1 MDAWYVPRRP
11 RRRRP
16 RALLSWTTLI
26 TLSLLIMPLLS
37 ACGGPSASA
46 PPGPTINL
54 TYDSFSP
61 KEMHIKAGQTVTWTN
76 NGQIP
81 HTVTAD
87 DDSFDSGDLPVGQN
101 FSHTFTKPGRYPY
114 YCRMHGAAGGYGM
127 AGVLIVDEGS
137 SSNAS
142 SLTQNRNSLTTLAEY
157 RIPLA
162 TLRVP
167 EDFPTI
173 QAAVKAAR
181 SGDLVSIAPGVYH
194 EAVTVNTPDITV
206 RGRDRQKVI
215 LDGNF
220 QLGNGFTVVANN
232 VVLENM
238 TARYYIGNG
247 FYWTGVKGFRG
258 SYLTAYSNG
267 DYGIYSYN
275 SSVGQFDHDLGA
287 GSPDAGLYVGACR
300 PCHVLITNV
309 ISENNALGFSGTNAG
324 GDLIL
329 RDSIWRNNRT
339 GMLPNSLDSEPN
351 PPQDGATIINNLIEN
366 NNNSNAPAKD
376 LEYPAFGSGI
386 IVAGGNDNVIQNNRI
401 NGHFYYGILVTPY
414 IDQNFYEPHGNTVQ
428 NNVITNSGV
437 TDLALAALSG
447 GGNCFSGNSVSRTN
461 PPFLQ
466 ATHACGSLGSH
477 AGGGD
482 PSILPTFADHIVE
495 VLTNRVSAPDW
506 KTAPAPTDLDQQPG
520 MPDPTGA
527 LQGIFTSVEGTSLNM
542 TPSATTITPSIT
554 LGGLGLHI
562 PFIEV
567 ILGFYMYYLPLALY
581 AALLSVATWDIVRR
595 TATKGSM
602 GTAMKGGASIGWLAI
617 IFLIP
622 VLGPLAYYLLGRSEI
637 ARSTRLALAIG
648 APVTYLVIAILL
660 LLLVP

>member
-1 MDAWYVPRRP
+1 MDVQSTPQRPCRSRP
-11 RRRRP
+11 RMLRSW
-16 RALLSWTTLI
+16 ALPAILVLFV
-26 TLSLLIMPLLS
+26 MMLLS
-37 ACGGPSASA
+37 ACGGPGASTSS
-46 PPGPTINL
+46 GPTINL

-87 DDSFDSGDLPVGQN
+87 DGSFDSGELSVGQTY
-101 FSHTFTKPGRYPY
+101 SHTFTKPGRYAY

-127 AGVLIVDEGS
+127 AGVLIVDGTTANQAHTTS
-137 SSNAS
+137 SANNLSV
-142 SLTQNRNSLTTLAEY
+142 TLAGP
-157 RIPLA
+157 RLPLA

-167 EDFPTI
+167 EDYPTI
-173 QAAVKAAR
+173 QAAVKAAHP
-181 SGDLVSIAPGVYH
+181 GDLVSIAPGTYH
-194 EAVTVNTPDITV
+194 EAVTVNIPNITV
-206 RGRDRQKVI
+206 RGRNRQQVI

-267 DYGIYSYN
+267 DYGIYAYN

-287 GSPDAGLYVGACR
+287 GSPDAGFYVGACH
-300 PCHVLITNV
+300 PCHVLVTHV
-309 ISENNALGFSGTNAG
+309 LSEGNALGFSGTNAG
-324 GDLIL
+324 GDLVL

-339 GMLPNSLDSEPN
+339 GLLPNSLDSEPN
-351 PPQDGATIINNLIEN
+351 PPQDGATILNNLIEN

-386 IVAGGNDNVIQNNRI
+386 IVAGGNDNVIQNNRVS
-401 NGHFYYGILVTPY
+401 GHFYYGILVTPY
-414 IDQNFYEPHGNTVQ
+414 IDQKFYEPHGNTVK
-428 NNVITNSGV
+428 NNTITNSGV
-437 TDLALAALSG
+437 TDLALAALSSRD
-447 GGNCFSGNSVSRTN
+447 NCFSDNTVSSTN

-466 ATHACGSLGSH
+466 FTHACGSLGSH
-477 AGGGD
+477 GGGGD
-482 PSILPTFADHIVE
+482 PSILPTFADHIVQ
-495 VLTNRVSAPDW
+495 VLMNRVSAPDW
-506 KTAPAPTDLDQQPG
+506 KTAPVPTDLDQQPG
-520 MPDPTGA
+520 LPDLNGP
-527 LQGIFTSVEGTSLNM
+527 LQGIFTSIEGTSLNM

-554 LGGLGLHI
+554 LGGLGLHV

-595 TATKGSM
+595 TSI
-602 GTAMKGGASIGWLAI
+602 KGGASIGWLAI

-622 VLGPLAYYLLGRSEI
+622 VLGPLAYYLFGRSEI
-637 ARSTRLALAIG
+637 SRTTRLALAIG
-648 APVTYLVIAILL
+648 APVLYLVIAILL
-660 LLLVP
+660 LLLVS